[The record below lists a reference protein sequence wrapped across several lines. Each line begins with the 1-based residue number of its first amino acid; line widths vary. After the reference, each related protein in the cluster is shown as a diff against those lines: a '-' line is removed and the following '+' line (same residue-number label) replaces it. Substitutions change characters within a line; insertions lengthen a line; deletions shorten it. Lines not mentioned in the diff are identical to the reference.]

1 MFPPMKRFLVVAALV
16 MSAFASYPVDVARAL
31 PPGIGSENNNLT
43 INSNVVRGVTWP
55 NCTTADQ
62 EYCWETPSVIT
73 PDGIETVM
81 SVGALVD
88 PNQPQ
93 AGYVKG
99 TPWTYCHNNDI
110 ESRANC
116 LLDGSDWIEV
126 QLTGEFTEQEKANTY
141 RWKLRTGKFSPDI
154 LMLSD
159 AQKSIV
165 AGSATDGWTLE
176 VWAKPAL
183 FAYKDNCRMPE
194 CGQNDTAERV
204 STKVQGY
211 STMLSIGSGLT
222 RPSVATAAQRDAMR
236 GIFISTNAMNQSWSF
251 SQDRFDVS
259 ATSPHFLPGGTTLT
273 PGFVKVF
280 LPASY
285 VLLDRGYTDLSQ
297 VKPEFF
303 EMKVS
308 QTTATPK
315 VTVVNNGLL
324 VDTGVEHFS
333 SPNPSVKL
341 KTAAETL
348 AAQNLA
354 ALQQNSSA
362 SSGGSTT
369 AAPAGNSVKTTI
381 KGIKATI
388 TVTLAA
394 KGTFTV
400 YRKSG
405 SKLVLVKKV
414 SGKKGANTVVTSYL
428 KGYSFVVKDAKGKT
442 IAVRTT
448 SVRFARFW

>member
-1 MFPPMKRFLVVAALV
+1 MKRFLVVLALLTAGLVAAPSGQV
-16 MSAFASYPVDVARAL
+16 RAL
-31 PPGIGSENNNLT
+31 PPGIGPENNNLT

-55 NCTTADQ
+55 NCSTAEQ
-62 EYCWETPSVIT
+62 EYCWEMPSVIT
-73 PDGIETVM
+73 PDGVETVM
-81 SVGALVD
+81 SVGALAD

-116 LLDGSDWIEV
+116 LLDGNDWIEV

-154 LMLSD
+154 MMLSD
-159 AQKSIV
+159 AQKSVV
-165 AGSATDGWTLE
+165 AGNATDGFTLE

-183 FAYKDNCRMPE
+183 FAYKSNCMMPT
-194 CGQNDTAERV
+194 CGQNDVSERV
-204 STKVQGY
+204 SIKIQGY
-211 STMLSIGSGLT
+211 ATMLMVGTSMT

-251 SQDRFDVS
+251 SQDTFNVS
-259 ATSPHFLPGGTTLT
+259 ATSPHFLPDGRTLT

-280 LPASY
+280 LPGSY
-285 VLLDRGYTDLSQ
+285 VLQDRGYTDISQ

-303 EMKVS
+303 DLKVS
-308 QTTATPK
+308 QASATAK
-315 VTVVNNGLL
+315 VSVLNGGLL

-341 KTAAETL
+341 KSAAETL

-362 SSGGSTT
+362 SSGPNTV
-369 AAPAGNSVKTTI
+369 PVGNHVKTTI
-381 KGIKATI
+381 SGIKATI
-388 TVTLAA
+388 TVTLTA

-400 YRKSG
+400 YRKVG
-405 SKLVLVKKV
+405 KKLTLVKKV
-414 SGKKGANTVVTSYL
+414 SGKKGANKVITSYL

-442 IAVRTT
+442 LAVRTT
-448 SVRFARFW
+448 SVRFARFY